1 MAEIRGQ
8 LSQASRVVWEED
20 MFLALGTSEQRRA
33 ERSRDPLVLMFLKDR
48 EAKHPQ
54 ESILRR
60 AAPVLALSTRETDL
74 VGWAE
79 NAMRL

>member
-1 MAEIRGQ
+1 
-8 LSQASRVVWEED
+8 

-60 AAPVLALSTRETDL
+60 APPSLHSRRAKPIWLDGLRNTGFSR
-74 VGWAE
+74 
-79 NAMRL
+79 